1 MRIRKIHW
9 ALWLLLGM
17 LYLTALFMPLMENDS
32 AQFAVMAMN
41 MAQENDY
48 WHLYKNGVDYLDKPH
63 MHYWLSALSFE
74 LFGYTPWAYRLP
86 AFLSLMLGA
95 YSLFR
100 LGDLVKNKS
109 YGSIAAFVF
118 LSTQAMLL
126 AAFDLRTDTV
136 LVSFVAFSLWK
147 LLAYAHAQRLADIAI
162 AAFAAA
168 IAFSTK
174 GMLAVVVIGFAFLS
188 YIYLQKSWRV
198 LWSYKI
204 VLGLLVFFLSLS
216 PVLYAYYLQFDL
228 HPEKV
233 IRGVS
238 ERSGV
243 RFILWDQSFER
254 LSGTGHGKNSNG
266 FFFFFHTVLWVL
278 LPYTFYFVAQG
289 FRFSINALSVRL
301 KPIWFAFLALIP
313 LFLLM
318 SLSQFK
324 LPHYL
329 NVLMPLFA
337 LVIAHGVQAV
347 PVGFWRKLIAFSS
360 FLLVGVYFLASVAVL
375 LVFYPNLFTAL
386 FFFGSWILIGYLQLS
401 KRISHFYLMLSSA
414 FLFNLLGFFHFYPN
428 LLEYQSGA
436 VLHKRIP
443 TNAILYN
450 YSDDYVWAL
459 DFNRKKSSV
468 PLSQNELKALPKAS
482 YVYVDQAHLTEFKR
496 AHPSAVE
503 QASASHYR
511 VTRLNFRFLNRS
523 TRSQELTVKRILYVP

>member
-1 MRIRKIHW
+1 MRIRNIHW

-63 MHYWLSALSFE
+63 MHYWLAALSFE

-100 LGDLVKNKS
+100 LGGLVKNKS
-109 YGSIAAFVF
+109 FGSSAAFVF

-126 AAFDLRTDTV
+126 AAFDLRTDSV

-168 IAFSTK
+168 VAFSTK

-204 VLGLLVFFLSLS
+204 VLGLFVFFLSLS

-233 IRGVS
+233 IRCVS

-278 LPYTFYFVAQG
+278 LPYTVYFLAQG
-289 FRFSINALSVRL
+289 FRFSINALSIRL
-301 KPIWFAFLALIP
+301 KPIWFSFLALVP
-313 LFLLM
+313 LILLM
-318 SLSQFK
+318 SFSQFK
-324 LPHYL
+324 LTHYL

-337 LVIAHGVQAV
+337 LTIAQGITGMSL
-347 PVGFWRKLIAFSS
+347 GFWKKLIVFSS
-360 FLLVGVYFLASVAVL
+360 VL
-375 LVFYPNLFTAL
+375 LVEIYFIFSLGLMLVFDLNLLAAV
-386 FFFGSWILIGYLQLS
+386 FFFGAWMLLFYLQFS
-401 KRISHFYLMLSSA
+401 KKFNPFYLMIASA
-414 FLFNLLGFFHFYPN
+414 LLFNALEFYHFYPK
-428 LLEYQSGA
+428 LLEYQSGTQ
-436 VLHKRIP
+436 LYSRIP
-443 TNAILYN
+443 TNVPLYN
-450 YSDDYVWAL
+450 YSDDYIWAL
-459 DFNRKKSSV
+459 DFNREKSSV
-468 PLSQNELKALPKAS
+468 PLSQNELKGLPKAS

-496 AHPSAVE
+496 AHPLAVE
-503 QASASHYR
+503 LASASHYR

-523 TRSQELTVKRILYVP
+523 TRSQELAVKRILYVP

>member
-1 MRIRKIHW
+1 MRSRNIHW

-63 MHYWLSALSFE
+63 MHYWLAALSFE

-100 LGDLVKNKS
+100 LGGLVKNKS

-126 AAFDLRTDTV
+126 AAFDLRTDSV

-147 LLAYAHAQRLADIAI
+147 LLAYAHAQRLVDIAI

-204 VLGLLVFFLSLS
+204 VLGLFVFFLSLS

-301 KPIWFAFLALIP
+301 KPTWFAFLALIP

-337 LVIAHGVQAV
+337 LVIAHGVQAM

-375 LVFYPNLFTAL
+375 LVFYPNVFTVL
-386 FFFGSWILIGYLQLS
+386 FFSGSWILIGCLKLS
-401 KRISHFYLMLSSA
+401 KRINHFYLMLSSA

-428 LLEYQSGA
+428 LLEYQSGS

-443 TNAILYN
+443 TNATLYN

-459 DFNRKKSSV
+459 DFKRKKSSV
-468 PLSQNELKALPKAS
+468 PLSQDELKGLPKAS
-482 YVYVDQAHLTEFKR
+482 YVYVDQAHLTAFKR

-503 QASASHYR
+503 LASASHYR

-523 TRSQELTVKRILYVP
+523 TRSQELAVKRILYVP

>member
-1 MRIRKIHW
+1 
-9 ALWLLLGM
+9 
-17 LYLTALFMPLMENDS
+17 
-32 AQFAVMAMN
+32 
-41 MAQENDY
+41 
-48 WHLYKNGVDYLDKPH
+48 
-63 MHYWLSALSFE
+63 
-74 LFGYTPWAYRLP
+74 
-86 AFLSLMLGA
+86 
-95 YSLFR
+95 
-100 LGDLVKNKS
+100 
-109 YGSIAAFVF
+109 
-118 LSTQAMLL
+118 
-126 AAFDLRTDTV
+126 
-136 LVSFVAFSLWK
+136 
-147 LLAYAHAQRLADIAI
+147 
-162 AAFAAA
+162 
-168 IAFSTK
+168 
-174 GMLAVVVIGFAFLS
+174 
-188 YIYLQKSWRV
+188 V

-204 VLGLLVFFLSLS
+204 AIGLIVFFLSLS

-228 HPEKV
+228 YPQKV

-254 LSGTGHGKNSNG
+254 LSGTGHGKNSNE

-301 KPIWFAFLALIP
+301 KPIWFAFLALTP

-337 LVIAHGVQAV
+337 LVIAHGVQAM

-375 LVFYPNLFTAL
+375 LVFYPNVFTVLFVS
-386 FFFGSWILIGYLQLS
+386 GSWILIGYLQLS
-401 KRISHFYLMLSSA
+401 KRINHFYLMLSSA

-428 LLEYQSGA
+428 LLEYQSGS

-443 TNAILYN
+443 TNETLYN

-468 PLSQNELKALPKAS
+468 PLSQNELKGLPKAS
-482 YVYVDQAHLTEFKR
+482 YVYVDQAHLTAFKR

-523 TRSQELTVKRILYVP
+523 TRSQELAVKRILYVP